1 MKVYTYSD
9 ARQQLARVLEEA
21 SLDGEVI
28 IKKRDGQSFIVK
40 PLKGSGSPLDVPGV
54 LSSDIDL
61 DEIVNVVR
69 ESREPRLPLRSS
81 RD

>member
-9 ARQQLARVLEEA
+9 ARQQLAKVLDEA

-28 IKKRDGQSFIVK
+28 IKKRDGQSYIVK

-54 LSSDIDL
+54 ITDVSLG
-61 DEIVNVVR
+61 EIVNIVR
-69 ESREPRLPLRSS
+69 ESRAPRLPLRSS

>member
-40 PLKGSGSPLDVPGV
+40 PIKGSGSPLDVPGV
-54 LSSDIDL
+54 SSNVCL
-61 DEIVNVVR
+61 EEIVEVVR
-69 ESREPRLPLRSS
+69 ESREPRLPLPNS

>member
-28 IKKRDGQSFIVK
+28 IKKRDGQSYIVK

-54 LSSDIDL
+54 SSDISL
-61 DEIVNVVR
+61 DEIINVVR

>member
-28 IKKRDGQSFIVK
+28 IKKEMD
-40 PLKGSGSPLDVPGV
+40 
-54 LSSDIDL
+54 
-61 DEIVNVVR
+61 
-69 ESREPRLPLRSS
+69 SRIS
-81 RD
+81 

>member
-9 ARQQLARVLEEA
+9 ARQQLAKVLDEA

-28 IKKRDGQSFIVK
+28 IKKRDGQSYIVK

-54 LSSDIDL
+54 ITDVSLG
-61 DEIVNVVR
+61 EIVNVVR

>member
-21 SLDGEVI
+21 SIDGEVI
-28 IKKRDGQSFIVK
+28 IKKRDGQSYIVK

-54 LSSDIDL
+54 QSDICL
-61 DEIVNVVR
+61 DDIVNVVR
-69 ESREPRLPLRSS
+69 ESREPRLPLRST